1 MSASSPVAEAGPTS
15 PTRGALGLPLVTLS
29 LGSLAVA
36 GYLLGVRLL
45 GAAPA
50 CGPIAGCDTVAES
63 PYAVVFGIPVA
74 AWGVAYSAVLVL
86 AAFAWWRF
94 ADRWAILATY
104 GLGVLGALGVAYLT
118 YLELF
123 VIHAICIWC
132 VTYAVLV
139 VAALGVAA
147 IAVRRS

>member
-1 MSASSPVAEAGPTS
+1 MALSRTAAMSDQSPA
-15 PTRGALGLPLVTLS
+15 RGALGLPLLVLA
-29 LGSLAVA
+29 LGGLAVA
-36 GYLLGVRLL
+36 AYLLGVRLL

-74 AWGVAYSAVLVL
+74 AWGMGFSALLVL
-86 AAFAWWRF
+86 AALAWWRL
-94 ADRWAILATY
+94 ADRRALLAAY
-104 GLGVLGALGVAYLT
+104 GLGLLGTLGVAYLT

-123 VIHAICIWC
+123 VIHAICVWC

-139 VAALGVAA
+139 VASLVTAGLAL
-147 IAVRRS
+147 RRT

>member
-1 MSASSPVAEAGPTS
+1 MSVSSTAAEAGRES
-15 PTRGALGLPLVTLS
+15 PARGLLGLPLVFLS

-74 AWGVAYSAVLVL
+74 AWGMAYSAVLVL
-86 AAFAWWRF
+86 AAFAWWRL
-94 ADRWAILATY
+94 ADRRALLAAY
-104 GLGVLGALGVAYLT
+104 GLGVLGTLGVAYLT